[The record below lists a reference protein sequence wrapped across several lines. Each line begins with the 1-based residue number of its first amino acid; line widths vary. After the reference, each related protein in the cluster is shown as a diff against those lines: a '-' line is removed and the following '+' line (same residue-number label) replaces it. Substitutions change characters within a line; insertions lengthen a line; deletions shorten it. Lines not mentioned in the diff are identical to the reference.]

1 MISTFDDDIG
11 FVAGLPIGTRTMAHA
26 FKEFG
31 ASVGT
36 NYTAY
41 YNGKWG
47 IGVRYHTRG
56 PNVLV
61 CAHTREFAVCPT
73 LTLLTL

>member
-1 MISTFDDDIG
+1 LSISPLSRNTQALSFLLHLVPGNVSQMISTFDDDIG

-26 FKEFG
+26 FKEYG
-31 ASVGT
+31 ASVGA

-47 IGVRYHTRG
+47 IGV
-56 PNVLV
+56 
-61 CAHTREFAVCPT
+61 
-73 LTLLTL
+73 